1 MTHDVELSLDK
12 KIAFPAI
19 CVVCEKPDPDG
30 QVELSFL
37 EEKFSVTEAASTMLT
52 GSTYHVEAPSHTYGG
67 VPVCAECGQR
77 LKAHH
82 TRLKVTS
89 YVSWALSVVLAF
101 VLPVSLGWKIAAF
114 VFFLIL
120 PGIVSVVYPP
130 ALDVTISKG
139 AATFSF
145 TSQKVADEFKSVNS

>member
-1 MTHDVELSLDK
+1 MTHDIELPLNK
-12 KIAFPAI
+12 KIAFPAF
-19 CVVCEKPDPDG
+19 CVVCEKPNPDS

-37 EEKFSVTEAASTMLT
+37 EARFSAAEAASTALT
-52 GSTYHVEAPSHTYGG
+52 GSTYHVENPSHTYDG
-67 VPVCAECGQR
+67 VPVCVECGKR

-89 YVSWALSVVLAF
+89 YVSWILSVVLAF
-101 VLPVSLGWKIAAF
+101 VLPVSLDWKIAVF
-114 VFFLIL
+114 VLFLIL

-130 ALDVTISKG
+130 ALDVSISKG

-145 TSQKVADEFKSVNS
+145 TSQKVADEFKSVNK